1 MDGAGTCHVRFARER
16 MHVSETSTEPSS
28 SSLAQ
33 LSYDAA
39 LRALDGQERGLEELR
54 ARTGTL
60 LAAASLVA
68 SFLGA
73 QTIQRT
79 NALETIEALALIAL
93 GVSVGACTY
102 VLLPKEGFVFSLN
115 GISLYETLYEHR
127 GDDAEMQR
135 RLAYW
140 LEGYWRANEAKISKL
155 GTWFFAAAVGLI
167 LQLVFWTWA
176 LADTI

>member
-1 MDGAGTCHVRFARER
+1 VDVIE
-16 MHVSETSTEPSS
+16 VPTEPPS

-33 LSYDAA
+33 LSYHAA

-79 NALETIEALALIAL
+79 NSLDTIEALALIAL
-93 GVSVGACTY
+93 AVSVGASTY
-102 VLLPKEGFVFSLN
+102 VLLPKEGFIFSLN
-115 GISLYETLYEHR
+115 GIRLYETLYEYR
-127 GDDAEMQR
+127 DDDTEMQR

-140 LEGYWRANEAKISKL
+140 LEGYWSANEAKIGKL
-155 GTWFFAAAVGLI
+155 GTWFFAAAMGLV

>member
-1 MDGAGTCHVRFARER
+1 MHEGDVHRGALAPLAY
-16 MHVSETSTEPSS
+16 ET
-28 SSLAQ
+28 AV
-33 LSYDAA
+33 
-39 LRALDGQERGLEELR
+39 RALDRQERSLEELR

-73 QTIQRT
+73 QTIDRT
-79 NALETIEALALIAL
+79 NALGTVEALALVAL
-93 GVSVGACTY
+93 GVSIGACTY
-102 VLLPKEGFVFSLN
+102 VLLPKEKFVFTLN
-115 GISLYETLYEHR
+115 GIRLYETLYPYR
-127 GDDAEMQR
+127 DDDDELHR

-140 LEGYWRANEAKISKL
+140 LEGYWRDNQAKIDEL
-155 GTWFFAAAVGLI
+155 ARWFFAAALGLV

>member
-1 MDGAGTCHVRFARER
+1 MEVREPTGA
-16 MHVSETSTEPSS
+16 
-28 SSLAQ
+28 SLSHLA
-33 LSYDAA
+33 YATA
-39 LRALDGQERGLEELR
+39 VRALDRQERSLEELR

-73 QTIQRT
+73 QTIDRT
-79 NALETIEALALIAL
+79 NSLRTIEALALIAL
-93 GVSVGACTY
+93 GVSIGACTY
-102 VLLPKEGFVFSLN
+102 VLLPKQEFVFTLN
-115 GISLYETLYEHR
+115 GIRLYETLYAYR
-127 GDDAEMQR
+127 DDEGELHR

-140 LEGYWRANEAKISKL
+140 LEGYWRDNQAKIDEL
-155 GTWFFAAAVGLI
+155 ARWFFAAALGLV

>member
-1 MDGAGTCHVRFARER
+1 MVMEHREGTT
-16 MHVSETSTEPSS
+16 TSLPH
-28 SSLAQ
+28 LA
-33 LSYDAA
+33 YATA
-39 LRALDGQERGLEELR
+39 VRALDRQERSLEELR

-73 QTIQRT
+73 QTIDRT
-79 NALETIEALALIAL
+79 NSLGTVEALALVAL
-93 GVSVGACTY
+93 GVSIGACTY
-102 VLLPKEGFVFSLN
+102 VLLPKEEFVFTLN
-115 GISLYETLYEHR
+115 GIRLYETLYAYR
-127 GDDAEMQR
+127 DDDGELHR

-140 LEGYWRANEAKISKL
+140 LEGYWHDNQAKVDEL
-155 GTWFFAAAVGLI
+155 ARWFFAAALGLV